1 MGPGFE
7 PLRAYAKR
15 VARLHVAVGRP
26 VFLGNFNSR
35 GNPWAAYFGAR
46 RSAPASAPSTSGRK
60 VAPQGA
66 HGPCPTPLRP
76 RRRCRAAVRR
86 SFCSRSALKI
96 NFECAGNK
104 IRVRRGE
111 IFSALKMQ
119 PQRTESFIPA
129 HRHPHSWRGAGVSPP
144 PPEDGRSAPKNR
156 QKGRKSGFATR
167 QNDPRGTSRAFPRRH
182 GTGGKACL
190 PLQNAEKTR
199 QKRCKSFNLYSHS
212 QG

>member
-26 VFLGNFNSR
+26 AFLGNFNSR

-76 RRRCRAAVRR
+76 RRQCRAAVRR

-119 PQRTESFIPA
+119 PQRAESFIPM
-129 HRHPHSWRGAGVSPP
+129 HRHPTPGGARGCLRRLRRAVVPLRKIARKGQKTTPRRAKTTPLHVQCLATTAWNGGKGVL
-144 PPEDGRSAPKNR
+144 SAPER
-156 QKGRKSGFATR
+156 W
-167 QNDPRGTSRAFPRRH
+167 
-182 GTGGKACL
+182 
-190 PLQNAEKTR
+190 KTR
-199 QKRCKSFNLYSHS
+199 TKTACNF
-212 QG
+212 